1 MDTVMAGH
9 KRTQM
14 SLNVSSS
21 WARSSFKLNSFPHP
35 FLMILLTQGE
45 GTAARITHKAE
56 GCVANLGYLTQEI
69 SECVHVT
76 LGKKILCYRARNSNT
91 K

>member
-1 MDTVMAGH
+1 MVQEQDEEIRHGYSDGGH

-14 SLNVSSS
+14 SLNGSSS

-56 GCVANLGYLTQEI
+56 GCVANLGYLTQRFQNV
-69 SECVHVT
+69 SM
-76 LGKKILCYRARNSNT
+76 
-91 K
+91 

>member
-1 MDTVMAGH
+1 MDTVMAGY

-35 FLMILLTQGE
+35 LLMILLTQGE

-56 GCVANLGYLTQEI
+56 GCVANLGYLTQRFQNV
-69 SECVHVT
+69 SM
-76 LGKKILCYRARNSNT
+76 
-91 K
+91 